1 MQAAVSDSGQNCG
14 RPGDRRYN
22 SIRIKVVDYKL
33 VRDLNSVM
41 NSTPNSTRLFLILA
55 FACAFFVSGTET
67 QARTT
72 HKGAHLIV
80 QRAANFGT
88 EVVVRLSVDGRRV
101 ADIQRDHRYDGFVSA
116 GRHVLAVTP
125 MPNIEL
131 RPPTSVRV
139 TVRSG
144 RTYIFTAAWEADRL
158 VLRRSTSA
166 TEAAPAH

>member
-1 MQAAVSDSGQNCG
+1 
-14 RPGDRRYN
+14 
-22 SIRIKVVDYKL
+22 
-33 VRDLNSVM
+33 M
-41 NSTPNSTRLFLILA
+41 NSRHNSTSRFFLIFT
-55 FACAFFVSGTET
+55 FACAFLVSGTET

-88 EVVVRLSVDGRRV
+88 EVVVHLSVDGRRV

-116 GRHVLAVTP
+116 GRHVLTVTP

-131 RPPTSVRV
+131 RRPTSVRV
-139 TVRSG
+139 IVRSG